1 MSMFLNAF
9 EFTSEDIVTIL
20 RAHDT
25 DITIQQLAEIHSQLD
40 HDSIVRSA
48 LQYDDPN
55 MQLKSALSQ
64 AEDLMIM
71 DGLYITEPKNSMLT
85 INLRKTFARVV
96 YYIEQTDQ
104 GKSKETILKE
114 LDLSE
119 DEFQFLLNTM
129 LSFSALKDNEA
140 TISSFDIIGTIY
152 IGGIYLTAHNKD
164 LISL

>member
-25 DITIQQLAEIHSQLD
+25 EITIQQLAEIHSQLD

-48 LQYDDPN
+48 LQYDDPD

-71 DGLYITEPKNSMLT
+71 DGLHITEPK
-85 INLRKTFARVV
+85 RFHV
-96 YYIEQTDQ
+96 D
-104 GKSKETILKE
+104 
-114 LDLSE
+114 D
-119 DEFQFLLNTM
+119 
-129 LSFSALKDNEA
+129 
-140 TISSFDIIGTIY
+140 
-152 IGGIYLTAHNKD
+152 
-164 LISL
+164 